1 MASSSSSSRSQQQQ
15 KQQRAMPFQLFLEKM
30 RQPSAAELVSGIK
43 QFINTF
49 VVVDEVD
56 VEEGKSENNRSN
68 NSSNSKRDPA
78 RDSEKIQRFLR
89 EYAEKFRRHS
99 LWRNCSQEEVE
110 VRSFF
115 IIILSC
121 VILKSDSKQASTEG
135 LEKYVCT
142 KLYATIFNSYGEED
156 DAINEALQ
164 KRIEAL
170 RNLPLTPEMLDV
182 SRKQF
187 LLLGEEEGGN
197 EGDGRSKEEKENG
210 EAATVV
216 DGAPM
221 TPSQNNGAAAS
232 SSGSSATIPKSLRL
246 ASLELEKMNTYKA
259 PRDKMNCILNAC
271 RIISNAV
278 LRFSGGADAFIPSL
292 IYSLAH
298 ANVQNLWKNIK
309 YIERFRLRDRLEQGE
324 AAYFFINVESGARF
338 LGTCG
343 KEQLNIFSDEKDD
356 SFPEP
361 VDGLTVS
368 FSASREVLE
377 EEKEKEK
384 DQKQAARS
392 HHLTPEQPATPPF
405 NGFVVSTIS
414 NNNNTGDENDTDVE
428 NRAPPLATTTT
439 ITDIQNEIEILET
452 MGASLSLGDNSNDSE
467 YHFIN
472 ADHEHLTIGD
482 IKTLLISYKN
492 LANKYEALKRGIEMK
507 LRESY
512 GNGESLRIRDS
523 YSSSSLIGEEALGD
537 NEDDGGA
544 AVTATAVMNTTAT
557 PPPSVSLL

>member
-1 MASSSSSSRSQQQQ
+1 
-15 KQQRAMPFQLFLEKM
+15 
-30 RQPSAAELVSGIK
+30 
-43 QFINTF
+43 
-49 VVVDEVD
+49 
-56 VEEGKSENNRSN
+56 
-68 NSSNSKRDPA
+68 
-78 RDSEKIQRFLR
+78 
-89 EYAEKFRRHS
+89 
-99 LWRNCSQEEVE
+99 
-110 VRSFF
+110 
-115 IIILSC
+115 
-121 VILKSDSKQASTEG
+121 
-135 LEKYVCT
+135 
-142 KLYATIFNSYGEED
+142 
-156 DAINEALQ
+156 
-164 KRIEAL
+164 
-170 RNLPLTPEMLDV
+170 MLDV

-197 EGDGRSKEEKENG
+197 EGDGRSKEEEENG
-210 EAATVV
+210 K
-216 DGAPM
+216 
-221 TPSQNNGAAAS
+221 AAAS
-232 SSGSSATIPKSLRL
+232 SSGSSAAIPKSLRL

-377 EEKEKEK
+377 EEKEK
-384 DQKQAARS
+384 DQKRAARS

-428 NRAPPLATTTT
+428 NRTPPLATTTT

-452 MGASLSLGDNSNDSE
+452 MGASLSLGDNGNDSE

-512 GNGESLRIRDS
+512 GNGESLRIRGS
-523 YSSSSLIGEEALGD
+523 YSSSSLVGEEALGD

-544 AVTATAVMNTTAT
+544 VAVTATTTTVMNNATTAT
-557 PPPSVSLL
+557 PSVPSVLSSLL

>member
-1 MASSSSSSRSQQQQ
+1 M
-15 KQQRAMPFQLFLEKM
+15 
-30 RQPSAAELVSGIK
+30 
-43 QFINTF
+43 
-49 VVVDEVD
+49 
-56 VEEGKSENNRSN
+56 
-68 NSSNSKRDPA
+68 
-78 RDSEKIQRFLR
+78 
-89 EYAEKFRRHS
+89 
-99 LWRNCSQEEVE
+99 
-110 VRSFF
+110 
-115 IIILSC
+115 
-121 VILKSDSKQASTEG
+121 ILKSDSKQASTEG

-156 DAINEALQ
+156 DAINDALQ

-197 EGDGRSKEEKENG
+197 EGDGRSKEEEENG

-216 DGAPM
+216 DGAPT

-232 SSGSSATIPKSLRL
+232 SSGSSAAIPKSLRL

-377 EEKEKEK
+377 EEEKEK
-384 DQKQAARS
+384 DQKRAARS

-428 NRAPPLATTTT
+428 NRTPPLATTTT

-452 MGASLSLGDNSNDSE
+452 MGASLSLGDNGNDSE

-512 GNGESLRIRDS
+512 GNGESLRIRGS
-523 YSSSSLIGEEALGD
+523 YSSSSLIGEEALD
-537 NEDDGGA
+537 NEDNGGA

>member
-1 MASSSSSSRSQQQQ
+1 M
-15 KQQRAMPFQLFLEKM
+15 
-30 RQPSAAELVSGIK
+30 
-43 QFINTF
+43 
-49 VVVDEVD
+49 
-56 VEEGKSENNRSN
+56 
-68 NSSNSKRDPA
+68 
-78 RDSEKIQRFLR
+78 
-89 EYAEKFRRHS
+89 
-99 LWRNCSQEEVE
+99 
-110 VRSFF
+110 
-115 IIILSC
+115 
-121 VILKSDSKQASTEG
+121 ILKSDSKQASTEG

-156 DAINEALQ
+156 DAINDALQ

-197 EGDGRSKEEKENG
+197 EGDGRSKEEEENG

-216 DGAPM
+216 DGAPT

-232 SSGSSATIPKSLRL
+232 SSGSSAAIPKSLRL

-377 EEKEKEK
+377 EEKEK
-384 DQKQAARS
+384 DQKRAARS

-428 NRAPPLATTTT
+428 NRTPPLATTTT

-452 MGASLSLGDNSNDSE
+452 MGASLSLGDNGNDSE

-507 LRESY
+507 LRES
-512 GNGESLRIRDS
+512 
-523 YSSSSLIGEEALGD
+523 EALVD
-537 NEDDGGA
+537 NEFDDGGSG
-544 AVTATAVMNTTAT
+544 VTATTTVINATAT

>member
-1 MASSSSSSRSQQQQ
+1 M
-15 KQQRAMPFQLFLEKM
+15 
-30 RQPSAAELVSGIK
+30 
-43 QFINTF
+43 
-49 VVVDEVD
+49 
-56 VEEGKSENNRSN
+56 
-68 NSSNSKRDPA
+68 
-78 RDSEKIQRFLR
+78 
-89 EYAEKFRRHS
+89 
-99 LWRNCSQEEVE
+99 
-110 VRSFF
+110 
-115 IIILSC
+115 C

-156 DAINEALQ
+156 DAINDALQ

-197 EGDGRSKEEKENG
+197 EGDGRSKEEEESGK
-210 EAATVV
+210 AATVV
-216 DGAPM
+216 DGAPT

-232 SSGSSATIPKSLRL
+232 SSGSSAAIPKSLRL

-377 EEKEKEK
+377 EKEKEDK
-384 DQKQAARS
+384 KRAARS

-414 NNNNTGDENDTDVE
+414 NNNNNNNNNNGDEND
-428 NRAPPLATTTT
+428 N
-439 ITDIQNEIEILET
+439 IQNEIEILET
-452 MGASLSLGDNSNDSE
+452 MGASLSLGDNGNDSE

-512 GNGESLRIRDS
+512 GNGESLRKIR
-523 YSSSSLIGEEALGD
+523 GEEALFLGD
-537 NEDDGGA
+537 DEDDGGA
-544 AVTATAVMNTTAT
+544 VAVTATTVMNATAT
-557 PPPSVSLL
+557 PPLSVSSLL

>member
-1 MASSSSSSRSQQQQ
+1 M
-15 KQQRAMPFQLFLEKM
+15 
-30 RQPSAAELVSGIK
+30 
-43 QFINTF
+43 
-49 VVVDEVD
+49 
-56 VEEGKSENNRSN
+56 
-68 NSSNSKRDPA
+68 
-78 RDSEKIQRFLR
+78 
-89 EYAEKFRRHS
+89 
-99 LWRNCSQEEVE
+99 
-110 VRSFF
+110 
-115 IIILSC
+115 
-121 VILKSDSKQASTEG
+121 ILKSDSKQASTEG

-156 DAINEALQ
+156 DAINDALQ

-197 EGDGRSKEEKENG
+197 EGDGRSKEEEENG

-216 DGAPM
+216 DGAPT

-232 SSGSSATIPKSLRL
+232 SSGSSAAIPKSLRL

-377 EEKEKEK
+377 EEEKEKEEDK
-384 DQKQAARS
+384 KRAARS

-414 NNNNTGDENDTDVE
+414 YNNKNGDEND
-428 NRAPPLATTTT
+428 N
-439 ITDIQNEIEILET
+439 IQNEIEILET

-507 LRESY
+507 LRES
-512 GNGESLRIRDS
+512 
-523 YSSSSLIGEEALGD
+523 EALVD
-537 NEDDGGA
+537 NEFDDGGSG
-544 AVTATAVMNTTAT
+544 VTATTTVINATAT